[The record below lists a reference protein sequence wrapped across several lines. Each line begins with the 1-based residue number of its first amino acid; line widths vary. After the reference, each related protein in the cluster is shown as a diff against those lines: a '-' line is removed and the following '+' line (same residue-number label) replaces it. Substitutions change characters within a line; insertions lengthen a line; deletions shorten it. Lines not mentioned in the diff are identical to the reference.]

1 MHLTPLWLI
10 ISVFSSSLK
19 RGHKV
24 SHATSLTGSM
34 ILHQYLIFRRRERL
48 EMCPIQLCK
57 HALASWASQ
66 IANYIEDFI
75 VFGAATWRWIL
86 RPVWV
91 KPSRPSIVSPA
102 IKVQLWCG
110 HNKIYAD
117 LCLREGRR
125 SLYRWSW
132 SCFYPVRIWLQCRW
146 SCFPYDDFYDLQI
159 EHKRGGLITTN

>member
-1 MHLTPLWLI
+1 MPLVSPVRWYYTSIWYFVEEKGLRCVRYS
-10 ISVFSSSLK
+10 SV
-19 RGHKV
+19 
-24 SHATSLTGSM
+24 
-34 ILHQYLIFRRRERL
+34 
-48 EMCPIQLCK
+48 K

-75 VFGAATWRWIL
+75 VFGAATWRWIF

-110 HNKIYAD
+110 HNKIYGD

-132 SCFYPVRIWLQCRW
+132 SCFYPVRIRMQCRR

-159 EHKRGGLITTN
+159 EHKRGAWSQQTNSQRPAFTSNINEQDDIMRKKRQ